1 MEVDQVTPS
10 GNQDQS
16 AEQSLGWRA
25 ALPTELREHEF
36 VKGFTKPGDFVKSA
50 LEIKTGHDALKTKLE
65 GAIFKPGDKATD
77 AERADFYKA
86 LGRPDKP
93 EGYEISLPEGL
104 PFTQQDIDWLR
115 STAHK
120 RGFSKADTEAFA
132 KDYFEKTKADIA
144 AVDNQIKAKREE
156 AVTALK
162 KEWGAEYETKLDAA
176 KITAKRIG
184 GDDFVKFLSDT
195 GAGDHP
201 TFIKI
206 FHKISTMLSESAFIE
221 GGNKPKEVNRS
232 EGGSPILSFPS
243 MEKK

>member
-1 MEVDQVTPS
+1 MSESD
-10 GNQDQS
+10 G
-16 AEQSLGWRA
+16 LGWRA
-25 ALPTELREHEF
+25 ALPTDLQNHEALTPF
-36 VKGFTKPGDFVKSA
+36 KEVKDLGAGYLDLTTKYTEAGKKA
-50 LEIKTGHDALKTKLE
+50 QELE
-65 GAIFKPGDKATD
+65 GRLQSAIFRPGDKATD

-86 LGRPDKP
+86 LGRPEKP

-115 STAHK
+115 NTAHK

-144 AVDNQIKAKREE
+144 AVDNQIKTRRDE
-156 AVTALK
+156 AVAALK

-176 KITAKRIG
+176 KLTAKRIG
-184 GDDFVKFLSDT
+184 GDEFVKFLSDT

-201 TFIKI
+201 AFIKI
-206 FHKISTMLSESAFIE
+206 FHKISTMLSESEFIE

>member
-1 MEVDQVTPS
+1 MEGDGTQNLNLND
-10 GNQDQS
+10 GG
-16 AEQSLGWRA
+16 SLGWRA
-25 ALPTELREHEF
+25 QLPDT
-36 VKGFTKPGDFVKSA
+36 
-50 LEIKTGHDALKTKLE
+50 LKTNETFTAYKTVGELAQSHLDAAGKVKEYEGKL
-65 GAIFKPGDKATD
+65 ANSIPKLSDKATD

-93 EGYEISLPEGL
+93 EGYDISLPEGL

-144 AVDNQIKAKREE
+144 AVDNQIKAKRED

-184 GDDFVKFLSDT
+184 GDEFVKFLSDT

>member
-1 MEVDQVTPS
+1 MDGDGSGSDLNNGGGVVTGIRAQFSDPLKNHEAFT
-10 GNQDQS
+10 GMNKADDL
-16 AEQSLGWRA
+16 ANAYLGTMA
-25 ALPTELREHEF
+25 K
-36 VKGFTKPGDFVKSA
+36 VKDYEG
-50 LEIKTGHDALKTKLE
+50 KLANSIPKLNE
-65 GAIFKPGDKATD
+65 NATD

-144 AVDNQIKAKREE
+144 AVDSQIKAKRDE
-156 AVTALK
+156 AVSALK

-176 KITAKRIG
+176 KVTAKRIG

-206 FHKISTMLSESAFIE
+206 FQKISTMLSESAFIE

-243 MEKK
+243 MENK